1 MSKTNVQIGDLIGG
15 WGKFQWNV
23 FLFDILVQLTTMAHV
38 MTIAFMAP
46 KVDFTCQDHEHEAS
60 DGPFIEP
67 GAGFQSCSFNGI
79 HGNES
84 SRPCSGYNFDT
95 SSSPFGVT
103 LSAEYSLVCE
113 RTFLASLSQALY
125 VLGYFIASLAA
136 GYASDRFGRKPVLWI
151 AVVGELI
158 TGASCTLTFAMW
170 HFMLSRFFL
179 GIFVYAKFLT
189 AYTMVMEVAGTEE
202 RTVYGPMTRIGR
214 SFGIIIITIV
224 AYYTRNFRY
233 LQLVVTLPGIV
244 KIFWLLTIPE
254 SPRWLLI
261 KGRIDEA
268 LIVVSNAAKMNGITN
283 NDEVE
288 IKDQLHKIYDSYSI
302 TSKTGNNRSFSDLFR
317 TPVLRKNSIVM
328 CFNWFITVF
337 IYYALSLNVQDLGGN
352 LFVNFFMSGLVEIPS
367 IILCIYAL
375 KKCGRRQILANSL
388 IALSLSSLIGIPF
401 YFLSF
406 NGAVAIR
413 VSFAMIGK
421 FAATIA
427 FTVSYL
433 YSSEIYPTEIRQL
446 GLGLNSASSRLGS
459 MLSPFIKEL
468 NEHTHVSVTMTIFG
482 AAALANAFACMLL
495 PETAGKE
502 IPDTIDQIESKPLIH
517 KNDFENSNNN
527 NLTKTSNIS
536 KEITEYAD
544 ERKSSSANDTVYNT
558 NFTL

>member
-1 MSKTNVQIGDLIGG
+1 MSKTNLQIGDLIGG
-15 WGKFQWNV
+15 WGKFQWNI
-23 FLFDILVQLTTMAHV
+23 FFYDLLVQLTTMAHV

-46 KVDFTCQDHEHEAS
+46 KVEFSCQDHEHTVS

-84 SRPCSGYNFDT
+84 SRPCSAYNFDT

-103 LSAEYSLVCE
+103 LSSEYSLVCE
-113 RTFLASLSQALY
+113 RTYLASLSQALY

-136 GYASDRFGRKPVLWI
+136 GHASDRFGRKPVLWV
-151 AVVGELI
+151 AVISELI
-158 TGASCTLTFAMW
+158 FGASCTFTFAMW
-170 HFMLSRFFL
+170 HFMLSRFLL
-179 GIFVYAKFLT
+179 GIAVYAKFLT
-189 AYTMVMEVAGTEE
+189 AYTMVMEVAGNEE
-202 RTVYGPMTRIGR
+202 RTVYGPLTRVGR
-214 SFGIIIITIV
+214 SFGIIVITVV

-233 LQLVVTLPGIV
+233 LQLVVTIPGILN
-244 KIFWLLTIPE
+244 IFWLMTIPE

-261 KGRIDEA
+261 KGRMDEA
-268 LIVVSNAAKMNGITN
+268 LEVVSRAAKMNGITDY
-283 NDEVE
+283 DEVE
-288 IKDQLHKIYDSYSI
+288 IKSQLHKIYASYSM
-302 TSKTGNNRSFSDLFR
+302 TNNVGRNRSLLDLFR
-317 TPVLRKNSIVM
+317 TPVIRKNSIVM

-352 LFVNFFMSGLVEIPS
+352 LFVNFFISGMVEIPS

-375 KKCGRRQILANSL
+375 KRYGRRQILANSL
-388 IALSLSSLIGIPF
+388 IALSLASLISIPF
-401 YFLSF
+401 YFVSF
-406 NGAVAIR
+406 NGAIATR

-433 YSSEIYPTEIRQL
+433 YSSEIYPTEIRQI
-446 GLGLNSASSRLGS
+446 GLGVNSASSRLGS

-468 NEHTHVSVTMTIFG
+468 NEHTHVSVTMVIFG
-482 AAALANAFACMLL
+482 TAAMANAFACMLL

-502 IPDTIDQIESKPLIH
+502 IPDTIDQIESQPLLVH
-517 KNDFENSNNN
+517 KNDFESSNNN
-527 NLTKTSNIS
+527 NSITKTINT
-536 KEITEYAD
+536 KTD
-544 ERKSSSANDTVYNT
+544 SSDDGKLPPKTDTVYNT